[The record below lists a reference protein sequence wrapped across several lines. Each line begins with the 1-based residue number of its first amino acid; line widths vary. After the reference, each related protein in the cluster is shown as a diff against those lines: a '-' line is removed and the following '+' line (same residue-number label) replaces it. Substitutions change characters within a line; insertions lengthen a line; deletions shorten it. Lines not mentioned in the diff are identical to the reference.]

1 MSSAVARPR
10 PMTVRMVRTGT
21 RSRAGPAEVEVT
33 GCPCPLRALSKP
45 PDRVAPDTVP
55 AMAGL
60 VSELPHSALPVPSAL
75 EVLAPVDDPAGD
87 DGHRRGR
94 ILRALAVCMAEKGYR
109 ATTMSDIAR
118 VGQVSKTVVYAHF
131 RDKEQ
136 CLLELYSR
144 ATDTVLETV
153 RRAQDAG
160 RAAGLPWRE
169 RVRSSVTAYLEVLAA
184 GPALAWAALVEV
196 QAAGA
201 SALALRRDVVDRYV
215 HLLSEAA
222 AELHAEHP
230 DEVRSLSPELML
242 AAVGGINELLLA
254 RVERGEGDRLTEDAE
269 VAAAVLIGLLERR

>member
-1 MSSAVARPR
+1 
-10 PMTVRMVRTGT
+10 MVGLV
-21 RSRAGPAEVEVT
+21 PALPT
-33 GCPCPLRALSKP
+33 AP
-45 PDRVAPDTVP
+45 VAP
-55 AMAGL
+55 
-60 VSELPHSALPVPSAL
+60 LPEA
-75 EVLAPVDDPAGD
+75 LAPVDDPAGD

-144 ATDTVLETV
+144 ATDDVLETV
-153 RRAQDAG
+153 RRAQDAA
-160 RAAGLPWRE
+160 RAAGLPWRD
-169 RVRSSVTAYLEVLAA
+169 RVRSAVAAYLEVLAA

-215 HLLSEAA
+215 DLLGESA
-222 AELHAEHP
+222 AELHAAHP
-230 DEVRSLSPELML
+230 DEVRPLSRELML
-242 AAVGGINELLLA
+242 AAVGGINELMLA
-254 RVERGEGDRLTEDAE
+254 RVERGEADRLAEDAE
-269 VAAAVLIGLLERR
+269 VASAVLIDLLETR